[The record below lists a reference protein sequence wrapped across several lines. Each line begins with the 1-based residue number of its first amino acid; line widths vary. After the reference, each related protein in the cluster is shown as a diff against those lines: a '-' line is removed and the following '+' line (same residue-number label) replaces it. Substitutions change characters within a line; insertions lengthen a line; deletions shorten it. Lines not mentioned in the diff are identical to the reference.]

1 MGYGLLQLPS
11 MPELRR
17 GLLSVTNFIPAEG
30 VNVASISFKDKA
42 REKQRQ
48 KNLILKPQRQPL
60 ARTREKMDRA
70 PRKER
75 KETAEKRREHQRVE
89 DDDEMEREYRLLK
102 KLKKGTLSEVEFAE
116 ATSTADEGEILLASP
131 ISEKGPH
138 NSSVPASQKNRTA
151 QSQSYG
157 LSGNPRTHDRLKTTS
172 VSKGL
177 KKHRF
182 KQRI

>member
-1 MGYGLLQLPS
+1 MNANRAASAVAQWHVAWLLD
-11 MPELRR
+11 R
-17 GLLSVTNFIPAEG
+17 
-30 VNVASISFKDKA
+30 DKA